1 MKVKR
6 SGRLTFGFDHRYAV
20 ATTGRLSR
28 IESWV
33 PLTKIQSLR
42 RIEGPVQRRLRLAT
56 MHLDTAGKRV
66 GAAFRDLDGEE
77 SIRELDRLTELA
89 RAARRA

>member
-1 MKVKR
+1 
-6 SGRLTFGFDHRYAV
+6 
-20 ATTGRLSR
+20 
-28 IESWV
+28 
-33 PLTKIQSLR
+33 
-42 RIEGPVQRRLRLAT
+42 

-66 GAAFRDLDGEE
+66 GAAFRDLDAEE